1 MLSTMGFVGFL
12 AGGMIVAVAVVH
24 TVGEFAFHLLG
35 G

>member
-1 MLSTMGFVGFL
+1 MVPTMSFVAVL

-24 TVGEFAFHLLG
+24 TVGELAFRLFG